1 VVPGLACCD
10 ERVPAVKLG
19 FRPHEIVDPTM
30 DLPKLDQRL
39 RCLLRALDRRAWR
52 RPPKGTGLKT
62 ANTALEHGLVLARGD
77 WKDRRYRLTALGK
90 RTKLTVET
98 MEADA
103 LQPG

>member
-1 VVPGLACCD
+1 MWFPGSSVD
-10 ERVPAVKLG
+10 HRVPTVKLG
-19 FRPHEIVDPTM
+19 FRPQEIVDSIM
-30 DLPKLDQRL
+30 DLPTLNQRL

-90 RTKLTVET
+90 RTKHTVEI
-98 MEADA
+98 ADA